1 MYDLLIRNGFVIDGT
16 GASRRRADV
25 GVRGG
30 RIAEIGRLDG
40 ARAARTI
47 DAEGHVVAPGF
58 VDPHTHY
65 DPQITL
71 DPFASSSCF
80 HGVTSV
86 IGGNCGFAL
95 APTRP
100 EAREGVK
107 SIFSR
112 VEEIDLAVLDRIR
125 WDFETFPEYLAARE
139 GALGVNAGFYL
150 GHCNVR
156 LWAMGADAYER
167 AATDKEVEAMRGIV
181 REAMAAGAMGF
192 SSSHSPTDLDT
203 RDRPV
208 PSRRSALTELEA
220 LVDEVGRAHRGSI
233 AYLPFSAVGGL
244 QPEDGELLIRLALAS
259 RLPVIIQG
267 LGARSK
273 TDAPT
278 ATWPKSEAY
287 LEHARAQGA
296 AVYSLLISRPFQ
308 RPFSLAR
315 GTTLFEGALAFAR
328 LFREAES
335 VEARCAMLR
344 DPAYRDAIRRSVEEP
359 NKDPDAG
366 STTPPPRWDQLRVH
380 RVRDAAHQPLVGRRL
395 PELAAERGM
404 APMDVLVELALAED
418 LETEFLWDTD
428 SPEWREGTELA
439 SRHPQMLI
447 GTSDAGAHLGRDDGA
462 EFSSYFLRYWVRE
475 WQRWTLEEAIR
486 ALSAIPASVLGLQG
500 RGLLLPGHAAD
511 LVVFDPETVGPDVK
525 TIGEDRIPGQRRWMS
540 RPKGF
545 AATIVN
551 GTPIVE
557 HGEIRDEGLRPGHVL
572 RPGRPLEFGSWTGAP
587 R

>member
-1 MYDLLIRNGFVIDGT
+1 MYDLLIRDGLVIDGT

-25 GVRGG
+25 GIVDG

-40 ARAARTI
+40 ASAQRTI

-58 VDPHTHY
+58 IDPHTHY

-100 EAREGVK
+100 EARDGVK

-112 VEEIDLAVLDRIR
+112 VEEIDLAILDRIP
-125 WDFETFPEYLAARE
+125 WDFETFPEYLAARA
-139 GALGVNAGFYL
+139 GRLGVNAGFYL

-156 LWAMGADAYER
+156 LFAMGTDAYER
-167 AATDKEVEAMRGIV
+167 EATASELEAMRGIV
-181 REAMAAGAMGF
+181 REAMDAGAMGLA
-192 SSSHSPTDLDT
+192 SSHSPTDLDLE
-203 RDRPV
+203 DRPV
-208 PSRRSALTELEA
+208 PSRRSALSELRTLCE
-220 LVDEVGRAHRGSI
+220 EVGQAHRGAI

-244 QPEDGELLIRLALAS
+244 QPDDGELLIELALAS

-278 ATWPKSEAY
+278 ATWPKSKAY
-287 LEHARAQGA
+287 LEHARSLGA

-308 RPFSLAR
+308 RPFSLAA

-328 LFREAES
+328 LFREASTVAE
-335 VEARCAMLR
+335 RRAMLE
-344 DPAYRDAIRRSVEEP
+344 DPAYRDTIRRSVEHP
-359 NKDPDAG
+359 NTDPDAG
-366 STTPPPRWDQLRVH
+366 STTPPPRWDQIRVH
-380 RVRDAAHQPLVGRRL
+380 RVRGAEHEPLVGRAL
-395 PELAAERGM
+395 PEIAEERGV
-404 APMDVLVELALAED
+404 APMDVLVELSLAED

-428 SPEWREGTELA
+428 SPEWRDGTELA

-475 WQRWTLEEAIR
+475 WERWTLEEAVR
-486 ALSAIPASVLGLQG
+486 ALSAIPASVLGLQN
-500 RGLLLPGHAAD
+500 RGLLLPDYAAD
-511 LVVFDPETVGPDVK
+511 LVVFDPQTVGPDHK
-525 TIGEDRIPGQRRWMS
+525 EIREDRIPGQRRWTS
-540 RPKGF
+540 RPKGI

-551 GTPIVE
+551 GVPIVE
-557 HGEIRDEGLRPGHVL
+557 GGEITDAERLPGQVL
-572 RPGRPLEFGSWTGAP
+572 RPGRALAARP
-587 R
+587 